1 MTTHS
6 ADFLTVRSLLMQ
18 HWDPIGIK
26 DVEQCYDEY
35 DSYIPSILNL
45 IDSGA
50 ALDELAQLLDEIVSK
65 RMGLGS
71 NMTES
76 ARVAA
81 LLLGN

>member
-1 MTTHS
+1 ME
-6 ADFLTVRSLLMQ
+6 

-35 DSYIPSILNL
+35 DSYIPPILNL
-45 IDSGA
+45 IDNGVA
-50 ALDELAQLLDEIVSK
+50 PDELAQFLDEMVSE
-65 RMGLGS
+65 RMGLKS
-71 NMTES
+71 NMAES